1 MCEPLLLT
9 LPLLIGWML
18 DLLLGDPPYLPHP
31 IVGFGKMISFGEH
44 RLNKGNHR
52 KIKGGIMAVACIL
65 LVFGVV
71 WFMRHL
77 LYQHIQPLGIAI
89 DILIVFFCLAGTTL
103 IREVRQVFVALDH
116 SLEEGRKQV
125 ARIVGRDTSDLSAQ

>member
-18 DLLLGDPPYLPHP
+18 DILLGDPPYLPHP

-52 KIKGGIMAVACIL
+52 KIKGGIMAV
-65 LVFGVV
+65 V
-71 WFMRHL
+71 
-77 LYQHIQPLGIAI
+77 
-89 DILIVFFCLAGTTL
+89 
-103 IREVRQVFVALDH
+103 
-116 SLEEGRKQV
+116 
-125 ARIVGRDTSDLSAQ
+125 

>member
-18 DLLLGDPPYLPHP
+18 DILLGDPPYLPHP

-52 KIKGGIMAVACIL
+52 KIKGGIMAVVYIL
-65 LVFGVV
+65 LVFDNISTRCG
-71 WFMRHL
+71 
-77 LYQHIQPLGIAI
+77 A
-89 DILIVFFCLAGTTL
+89 LINKAGNNL
-103 IREVRQVFVALDH
+103 RNRE
-116 SLEEGRKQV
+116 KY
-125 ARIVGRDTSDLSAQ
+125 II